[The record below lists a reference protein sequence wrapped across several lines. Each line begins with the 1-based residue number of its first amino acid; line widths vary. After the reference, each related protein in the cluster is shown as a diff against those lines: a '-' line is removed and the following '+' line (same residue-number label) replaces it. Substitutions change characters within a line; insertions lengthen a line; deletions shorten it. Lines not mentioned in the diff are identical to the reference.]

1 MENHIIIRQGLKE
14 FTAKDISHI
23 QEVVKN
29 FPNLTRQ
36 ELANTICEHLDWAS
50 PSGGLKTTGCLKLL
64 QRLAE
69 QKQLVLPKK
78 LTFGRLTPDKPPPL
92 TQKTIVQPLISGS
105 LKDMSPIKL
114 QVLQDKNQLKL
125 FNEYI
130 QRYHPLKYKRPFGH
144 WLRYLICLENQPLGC
159 LLISGASKALYH
171 RDQWINWCVEQRR
184 KNLSWVINNSRYLL
198 FPWVQIPHLASHV
211 LGQLARCVANDWQER
226 WGYRPVLM
234 ETFVD
239 PLSYSGTCYKAAGW
253 KNIGMTTGKGIVRS
267 GKDYKT
273 SPKIIFVKPLTKDF
287 RQLLCSQQLKG
298 KLIE

>member
-1 MENHIIIRQGLKE
+1 MENYIIIRQGLKE

-23 QEVVKN
+23 QEVVKT

-36 ELANTICEHLDWAS
+36 ELANTICEHLDWVS

-69 QKQLVLPKK
+69 QKKLTLPEK

-92 TQKTIVQPLISGS
+92 TQETIEQPLITCS
-105 LKDMSPIKL
+105 LKDLPPIKL
-114 QVLQDKNQLKL
+114 QVLHDKKQLKL

-144 WLRYLICLENQPLGC
+144 WLRYFICLENEPLGC

-171 RDQWINWCVEQRR
+171 RDQWISWRVEQRR

-198 FPWVQIPHLASHV
+198 FPWVQIPQLASHV
-211 LGQLARCVANDWQER
+211 LGQLARCVANDWEAR

-239 PLSYSGTCYKAAGW
+239 PISYSGTCYKAAGW
-253 KNIGMTTGKGIVRS
+253 ENVGMTTGKGIVRS